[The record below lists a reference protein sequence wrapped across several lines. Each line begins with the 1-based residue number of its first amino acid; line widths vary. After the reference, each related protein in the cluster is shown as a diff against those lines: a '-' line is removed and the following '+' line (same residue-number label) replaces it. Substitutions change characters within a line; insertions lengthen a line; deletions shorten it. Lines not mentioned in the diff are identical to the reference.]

1 MSPQNPYGEILQ
13 CDDIRRWDLW
23 EINDKDGALMNGIS
37 ALHKKTHKSSLT
49 FSVSL
54 SLSLAGEDAARN
66 DCL

>member
-1 MSPQNPYGEILQ
+1 MSLQNPYVEILQ

-23 EINDKDGALMNGIS
+23 EINDEDGALMNGIS
-37 ALHKKTHKSSLT
+37 ALHKKRHKSALT

-54 SLSLAGEDAARN
+54 SLAGKDAARN